1 MNYIYD
7 ILLNY
12 NDYAYDIFEWNKS
25 DKITHVRKI
34 PLIKLKTYD
43 LLNFINKNIK
53 LDSEFLLKIYKKTE
67 LFNKKNIDYA
77 FVGTDGKIVIAF
89 KIEKGKMKYSQLFLD
104 EENEVLDFSVNLT
117 FTDIKY
123 NVINSKNRDYLV
135 TRNEKMMKKY
145 IYDELKKIKDIEKL
159 NFLYLECFNK
169 KSENVIIDIYKDLN
183 SNFDNIY
190 VKFYKILKMTMI
202 KR

>member
-12 NDYAYDIFEWNKS
+12 NDYAYDIFEWNKN

>member
-12 NDYAYDIFEWNKS
+12 NDYAYDIFEWNKN

-34 PLIKLKTYD
+34 FLIKLKTYD

>member
-123 NVINSKNRDYLV
+123 NVINSKNRDYLI

>member
-12 NDYAYDIFEWNKS
+12 NDYAYDIFEWNKN

-169 KSENVIIDIYKDLN
+169 K
-183 SNFDNIY
+183 
-190 VKFYKILKMTMI
+190 
-202 KR
+202 R

>member
-53 LDSEFLLKIYKKTE
+53 LDSDFLLKIYKKTE

>member
-12 NDYAYDIFEWNKS
+12 NDYAYDIFEWNKN

-53 LDSEFLLKIYKKTE
+53 LDSDFLLKIYKKTE